1 MIPILCKLQGDFVVT
16 FNRLDTVSGGDQEAR
31 TVSLL
36 VWVVVVFVLAW
47 LPLNTLNVLL
57 DLGFY
62 PTLFRCPYTLLRLT
76 SHCH

>member
-1 MIPILCKLQGDFVVT
+1 MT
-16 FNRLDTVSGGDQEAR
+16 FNRLDTVSGGSQEAR

-62 PTLFRCPYTLLRLT
+62 PNLFR
-76 SHCH
+76 

>member
-1 MIPILCKLQGDFVVT
+1 MIPILCKLQGGFVVT

-31 TVSLL
+31 TVTLL

-62 PTLFRCPYTLLRLT
+62 PTLFR
-76 SHCH
+76 

>member
-1 MIPILCKLQGDFVVT
+1 MT
-16 FNRLDTVSGGDQEAR
+16 FNRRDTVSGGDQEAR

-47 LPLNTLNVLL
+47 LPLNILNVLL

-62 PTLFRCPYTLLRLT
+62 PNLFR
-76 SHCH
+76 